1 MRSTRAHSPQVGG
14 LNLNPNPI
22 PTPYP
27 NPSPSLALT
36 LALSLSLILTLT
48 FTQAKSLT
56 QAPTLPLTRWEIL
69 VTRSFENDRVQAA
82 RRLQRAFR
90 SQRLWAAEMAKL
102 RAVLI
107 FERAAITGSFF
118 GRGRSLILTLT
129 LSLSLSITL
138 TRTRTRTRTRTL
150 TRTVTRIRS

>member
-1 MRSTRAHSPQVGG
+1 M
-14 LNLNPNPI
+14 NPNPI

-56 QAPTLPLTRWEIL
+56 QAPTLTQAATLPLTRWEIL

-118 GRGRSLILTLT
+118 GRGRSLT
-129 LSLSLSITL
+129 
-138 TRTRTRTRTRTL
+138 
-150 TRTVTRIRS
+150 

>member
-1 MRSTRAHSPQVGG
+1 M
-14 LNLNPNPI
+14 
-22 PTPYP
+22 
-27 NPSPSLALT
+27 
-36 LALSLSLILTLT
+36 
-48 FTQAKSLT
+48 
-56 QAPTLPLTRWEIL
+56 
-69 VTRSFENDRVQAA
+69 QAA

-138 TRTRTRTRTRTL
+138 TLTRTRTL